1 MIDAYVQK
9 LIENLPLNDYNSKK
23 PVRID
28 VVLDGGAF
36 NGNYLAGA
44 LFFLKEME
52 KRGYIIVERISGCS
66 IGSFVGLLYVIN
78 KLEYISDLNNLILNS
93 FKTSYNFNKIKYIL
107 EKLKN
112 EFPNDICNIV
122 TNKLFISYNN
132 VIKNKKCVKCIF
144 KNTDEIIDAILKS
157 SFIPFCIDGSVAYNG
172 KYIDGITPYI
182 FKKSAN
188 KKILYLDLLGSDKI
202 FNIINVKN
210 EKNNYNR
217 LLTGLL
223 DIHNFFIKKS
233 NTSMCSFVDEWTIIN
248 NTHNNIKYIFEF
260 FTINIIRFI
269 IYLKKTF
276 KIDTKQNLI
285 CKILSQIIF
294 DVYSIIL
301 EDYCF

>member
-1 MIDAYVQK
+1 MIDVYVQK
-9 LIENLPLNDYNSKK
+9 LIENLPLNDYNNKK
-23 PVRID
+23 PLRID

-44 LFFLKEME
+44 LYFLKEME
-52 KRGYIIVERISGCS
+52 KKNFIIVERISGCS
-66 IGSFVGLLYVIN
+66 IGSFVGLLYIID
-78 KLEYISDLNNLILNS
+78 KLDYMSDLNNLILNS
-93 FKTSYNFNKIKYIL
+93 FKNSYNFNKIKYVL

-132 VIKNKKCVKCIF
+132 VIKNKKCVKCIY
-144 KNTDEIIDAILKS
+144 KNTDEIIDALLKS
-157 SFIPFCIDGSVAYNG
+157 SFIPFCIDGSVTYNG

-223 DIHNFFIKKS
+223 DIHNFFIKNS
-233 NTSMCSFVDEWTIIN
+233 STSMCSFVDEWTIIN
-248 NTHNNIKYIFEF
+248 KMHNSIKYIFEF
-260 FTINIIRFI
+260 LIINIIRFI
-269 IYLKKTF
+269 IYLKNFF

-285 CKILSQIIF
+285 CKIFSQIVF

-301 EDYCF
+301 EDCCF